1 MDNYKVLYLTED
13 VDDQAILKILTLN
26 NTLDLDTATL
36 SYYKKLATWAN
47 ERKAKIKNVNLDT
60 IELSDRSL
68 IGKGISARTNSLLST
83 LNELNGKLAK
93 KFDVN
98 NEISKKVQQMTVEI
112 LAGLSKIKNP
122 IQTKKQ
128 EPNKQEPEEQETTD
142 RVSEEQALYP
152 GMDWTAEKAR
162 RLKNANG
169 KATSKILDKF
179 YNDYYKIEYAGLK
192 TPEENDTT
200 GIVDKLKGLDKI
212 LIQEFN
218 KLGYNP
224 AVNPLAQFLKNLIKY
239 KPDIFK
245 KLNTNNYGAIH
256 NSFIDKYITG
266 NTLGNYNENHILFC
280 EDLYNYKGLDI
291 VKYLK
296 LYKDTLDKAKSAEV
310 EPPQDM
316 WTLAVKIFIIQDLS
330 SPDAPSKI
338 QFKDKVTALI
348 QKQDGLKT
356 PVANNAKLRSLAE
369 IEELYTYI
377 FKAAPD
383 TEKQEEN
390 ETLKLIVDYAK
401 KKDIILDML
410 YDISQRD
417 TFRRAYPK
425 DASTVEQQLTELD
438 YKLDG
443 RGIKIKESKKVLDL
457 DEEQLTAEDLR
468 TIVKKLFAA
477 YKTHN
482 KRTAK

>member
-1 MDNYKVLYLTED
+1 MNNKKTYLIEKYMSDINEILRVLTMSNQQQGNKADPNYTQYKALADWATKKHVQTQTKE
-13 VDDQAILKILTLN
+13 IL
-26 NTLDLDTATL
+26 LDTM
-36 SYYKKLATWAN
+36 
-47 ERKAKIKNVNLDT
+47 
-60 IELSDRSL
+60 ELSDRSL
-68 IGKGISARTNSLLST
+68 ISSRQLDNRYATLGHLL
-83 LNELNGKLAK
+83 NKLVALMKDKAK
-93 KFDVN
+93 YDPKN
-98 NEISKKVQQMTVEI
+98 PITQKVQQTTLEI
-112 LAGLSKIKNP
+112 LTYLKDGPKEENSK
-122 IQTKKQ
+122 
-128 EPNKQEPEEQETTD
+128 
-142 RVSEEQALYP
+142 LYQ
-152 GMDWTAEKAR
+152 GMDWTAEKAS

-169 KATSKILDKF
+169 RATSEILDEF

-192 TPEENDTT
+192 SPEENDSS
-200 GIVDKLKGLDKI
+200 GVVDKLKSLDKI

-224 AVNPLAQFLKNLIKY
+224 DVNPLAQFLKILIGLK
-239 KPDIFK
+239 KEGKSNIFN

-280 EDLYNYKGLDI
+280 EDLYNYKGLDM

-296 LYKDTLDKAKSAEV
+296 LYKDTLDKAKSVEV

-316 WTLAVKIFIIQDLS
+316 WTLAAKIFILQDLS
-330 SPDAPSKI
+330 SPDAPSKA
-338 QFKDKVTALI
+338 QFNDKVTALI

-383 TEKQEEN
+383 NEKQEEN

-410 YDISQRD
+410 YEISQRD

-438 YKLDG
+438 YKSDG
-443 RGIKIKESKKVLDL
+443 RGIKESKKVLSL
-457 DEEQLTAEDLR
+457 AEEQLTTKDWYTL
-468 TIVKKLFAA
+468 VKKLFNA
-477 YKTHN
+477 YKPRN
-482 KRTAK
+482 KRADK